1 MTTAWLAGASGLVGG
16 HLLDELRADAHFSK
30 IVLLGRRPL
39 GVSDTK
45 VEERVVDFGALDG
58 AALPP
63 CGIAFVALG
72 TTIAK
77 AGSQEAFRKVDFD
90 AVVAVARA
98 AKQAGASRIV
108 LVSSLG
114 ADPGSRVFYSRIK
127 GEAERA
133 VEAVGLPS
141 TIVLRPSLLDGD
153 RKESRPGERVGLA
166 VLRGLRF
173 LMAGRLRRY
182 RAIHAR
188 TVARAMLALA
198 KAPGEGLRVVESE
211 EIALLGA

>member
-16 HLLDELRADAHFSK
+16 HLLSELQADAHFSK

-39 GVSDTK
+39 GVADPK
-45 VEERVVDFGALDG
+45 VEERVVDFAALDG
-58 AALPP
+58 SALPP
-63 CGIAFVALG
+63 AGTVFVALG
-72 TTIAK
+72 TTIKK

-90 AVVAVARA
+90 AVVNVARA

-108 LVSSLG
+108 IVSSLG
-114 ADPGSRVFYSRIK
+114 ADAHSRVFYNRVK

-133 VEAVGLPS
+133 VIDVGLPS
-141 TIVLRPSLLDGD
+141 TIVVRPSILDGD

-166 VLRGLRF
+166 AMRTFGFVLVG
-173 LMAGRLRRY
+173 GLRRY
-182 RAIHAR
+182 RAIHAH

-198 KAPGEGLRVVESE
+198 KAPGEGPRIVESE
-211 EIALLGA
+211 ELARLGA